1 MLGYKGKIDFLK
13 KISELCGTLAIEYW
27 WLGWYNFFMGQ
38 VQRRSFGMATEFD
51 LENMKERLE
60 YYEERL
66 EEALRANDESMIRQW
81 KLSIARLEEEIRNLE
96 YELRN

>member
-1 MLGYKGKIDFLK
+1 
-13 KISELCGTLAIEYW
+13 
-27 WLGWYNFFMGQ
+27 
-38 VQRRSFGMATEFD
+38 MATEFD

-81 KLSIARLEEEIRNLE
+81 KLSITRLEEEIKNLE
-96 YELRN
+96 YELRS